1 MSVAMQI
8 FLCLA
13 VAVLTVFVVQFLIQA
28 RRTAAAVERLA
39 ESAARDLRQAAEDVH
54 EVRLQLEDVSGSVRT
69 LLGPP
74 SALAQVVTGVVR
86 AIPAFFGRRSSPSV
100 FWESLVTGAESALHL
115 FRNRKANP
123 PKEET
128 HE

>member
-13 VAVLTVFVVQFLIQA
+13 VAVLTVFLVQFLVQA
-28 RRTAAAVERLA
+28 KRTAAAVERLA
-39 ESAARDLRQAAEDVH
+39 ESAAHDLRQAAEDVH
-54 EVRLQLEDVSGSVRT
+54 EVRLHLEEVSGSVRT

-74 SALAQVVTGVVR
+74 SALAQVVTGLVR
-86 AIPAFFGRRSSPSV
+86 AIPAFFNRRSGSSV